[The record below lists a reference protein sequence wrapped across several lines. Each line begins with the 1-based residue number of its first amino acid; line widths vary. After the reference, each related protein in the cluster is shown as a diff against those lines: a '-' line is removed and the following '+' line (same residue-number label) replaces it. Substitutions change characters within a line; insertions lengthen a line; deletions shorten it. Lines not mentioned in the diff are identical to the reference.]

1 MERNPGPTKAPA
13 YSQNLDQHPRPLVPL
28 GYVVAGAVLLIC
40 SSSVALKGQNT
51 ISAPPH
57 PNSLILPEAN
67 RPPDANEQMRMNQS
81 QQKKENFDAANALRE
96 QQINDETV
104 KLLILAK
111 DLKAQMDKLGDK
123 PLPNRL
129 LREAEV
135 IELLAHDVQTK
146 MTLTVKG
153 G

>member
-1 MERNPGPTKAPA
+1 METRSNPVSATSQADVRARNAQPRIPLA
-13 YSQNLDQHPRPLVPL
+13 YVAAAAILV
-28 GYVVAGAVLLIC
+28 IC
-40 SSSVALKGQNT
+40 SPSFVLIGQNS
-51 ISAPPH
+51 ISAPPR
-57 PNSLILPEAN
+57 PSSILLPEAN
-67 RPPDANEQMRMNQS
+67 HMPDANDKMLMNQAHQRS
-81 QQKKENFDAANALRE
+81 ENFDAANALRE
-96 QQINDETV
+96 RQINDESL
-104 KLLILAK
+104 KLLILAR

-123 PLPNRL
+123 PVPNRL

>member
-1 MERNPGPTKAPA
+1 M
-13 YSQNLDQHPRPLVPL
+13 
-28 GYVVAGAVLLIC
+28 
-40 SSSVALKGQNT
+40 
-51 ISAPPH
+51 
-57 PNSLILPEAN
+57 
-67 RPPDANEQMRMNQS
+67 PDANDKMLMNQAHQRS
-81 QQKKENFDAANALRE
+81 ENFDAANALRE
-96 QQINDETV
+96 RQINDESL
-104 KLLILAK
+104 KLLILAR

-123 PLPNRL
+123 PVPNRL